1 MSVVVVGLNHRSV
14 PLDLLERMTID
25 DSRLPKALHDVSC
38 REHVSEAVVLSTCNR
53 TEIYVVAEK
62 FHGAY
67 ADLRNFLSE
76 MAYLPPEDFADH
88 LYVQHDDEAVAHLFA
103 VTAGLESAVVG
114 EAEILGQVRQAW
126 ERAQEEGTAGS
137 SLNLLFRHALEVGK
151 RARTETGI
159 ARHIASVSTAAV
171 AMAAERLGS
180 LDGRRILVL
189 GAGEMGE
196 GMVRALA
203 TGGVD
208 DVRIANRTWE
218 RAVELADGLVADGLA
233 GRAVRLADLNESLAE
248 VDLLLTSTG
257 ATSIML
263 EHGDLSR
270 VMKARAGRP
279 LLIVDVAVPRDV
291 DPSAADLDGRHAAR
305 HGRPAGLRR
314 CRHGRAPA
322 RGRPRCSACSTTSS
336 SASCRSSTAREVAPL
351 VAGLHDRGESIR
363 SAELDRFRSRLG
375 ELDAKQVDA
384 VEALTKGIVAKLL
397 HDPTIGLKDAAGT
410 PRASG
415 WPRPSATCSTFDPR
429 RRIRAAT
436 RGSALARWQTDHVA
450 ALLRA
455 ADPSVEVEVV
465 VVETLGDRRQDIPI
479 WEMGGK
485 GVFAKEV
492 QAAVLDG
499 RADIAVHSAKDL
511 PSGSPPGLTHRHGA
525 RAGRRPRRAGRLDA
539 RRAGARAPRWPPARS
554 VVGRSWR
561 GPGPTSPS
569 PSCGATST
577 PAWPRPPASAP
588 SSWPLAP
595 LERLGLLDA
604 RRRGARPRG
613 DAAAGR
619 PGHAG
624 GRVPRRRRPRD
635 VDLRALLA
643 AIEHGPSRT
652 SLDAERGF
660 LAELGGDCDLP
671 AGAHA
676 VVTGTGVGATVQ
688 VEGMLASLDGH
699 TVVRHALEGP
709 SAEADQ
715 LGRAVARYLLDDAG
729 GSALLD
735 R

>member
-38 REHVSEAVVLSTCNR
+38 REHISEAVVLSTCNR

-114 EAEILGQVRQAW
+114 EAEVLGQVRQAW

-180 LDGRRILVL
+180 LDGTRILVL

-196 GMVRALA
+196 GMVRALG

-208 DVRIANRTWE
+208 DIRIANRTWE

-257 ATSIML
+257 ASSIML

-270 VMKARAGRP
+270 VMKARGGRP

-291 DPSAADLDGRHAAR
+291 DPSAADLEGVTLLDMDDLRAFADAGMAERRLEVAAVQR
-305 HGRPAGLRR
+305 MLDEELERFVAV
-314 CRHGRAPA
+314 
-322 RGRPRCSACSTTSS
+322 SS
-336 SASCRSSTAREVAPL
+336 AREVAPL
-351 VAGLHDRGESIR
+351 VTGLHERAEAIR
-363 SAELDRFRSRLG
+363 SAELDRFRGRLG

-410 PRASG
+410 PRG
-415 WPRPSATCSTFDPR
+415 
-429 RRIRAAT
+429 
-436 RGSALARWQTDHVA
+436 
-450 ALLRA
+450 
-455 ADPSVEVEVV
+455 
-465 VVETLGDRRQDIPI
+465 
-479 WEMGGK
+479 
-485 GVFAKEV
+485 
-492 QAAVLDG
+492 
-499 RADIAVHSAKDL
+499 
-511 PSGSPPGLTHRHGA
+511 
-525 RAGRRPRRAGRLDA
+525 
-539 RRAGARAPRWPPARS
+539 
-554 VVGRSWR
+554 
-561 GPGPTSPS
+561 
-569 PSCGATST
+569 
-577 PAWPRPPASAP
+577 
-588 SSWPLAP
+588 
-595 LERLGLLDA
+595 ERL
-604 RRRGARPRG
+604 
-613 DAAAGR
+613 
-619 PGHAG
+619 
-624 GRVPRRRRPRD
+624 
-635 VDLRALLA
+635 
-643 AIEHGPSRT
+643 
-652 SLDAERGF
+652 
-660 LAELGGDCDLP
+660 
-671 AGAHA
+671 
-676 VVTGTGVGATVQ
+676 
-688 VEGMLASLDGH
+688 
-699 TVVRHALEGP
+699 
-709 SAEADQ
+709 AEALRD
-715 LGRAVARYLLDDAG
+715 LFDL
-729 GSALLD
+729 
-735 R
+735 